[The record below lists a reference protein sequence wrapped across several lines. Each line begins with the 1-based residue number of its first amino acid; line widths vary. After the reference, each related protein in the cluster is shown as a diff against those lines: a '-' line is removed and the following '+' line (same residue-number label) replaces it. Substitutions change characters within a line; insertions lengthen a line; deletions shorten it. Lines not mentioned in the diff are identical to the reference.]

1 MNDTLNLMLT
11 ERGWEEVYQRCI
23 MEVAVLDLITR
34 LFTPPWESPSD
45 RFPLT

>member
-11 ERGWEEVYQRCI
+11 EKGWEAIYQECL
-23 MEVAVLDLITR
+23 MEVAVLDLVTR
-34 LFTPPWESPSD
+34 LFTPPWETFPD